1 MRACL
6 SAYAQRIDERQCARP
21 CLFYVVAQFQK
32 GIATMPDFHS
42 RNLIDAILMAEA
54 LERDFAEQEA
64 EARKRWRKNW
74 SRFMLALWSA
84 LMLSIGFALGYAFV
98 LSGCFR

>member
-1 MRACL
+1 
-6 SAYAQRIDERQCARP
+6 
-21 CLFYVVAQFQK
+21 
-32 GIATMPDFHS
+32 MPDFHS

-98 LSGCFR
+98 LSGGFR